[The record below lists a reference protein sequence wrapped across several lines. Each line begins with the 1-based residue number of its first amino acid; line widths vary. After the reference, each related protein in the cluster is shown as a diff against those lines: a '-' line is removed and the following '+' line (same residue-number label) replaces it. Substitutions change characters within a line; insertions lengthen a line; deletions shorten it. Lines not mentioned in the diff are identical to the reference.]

1 MTEATRDRLITAA
14 MSLFAQRGTRGTTI
28 GDIEEDAGLTR
39 RGGAFYKH
47 FGSKDEILEAGIERQ
62 IREVESMRG
71 VLELLPLGDL
81 RAELTLLCRWFLTE
95 LSREREMTRVFEKEG
110 EQIPALRDRM
120 LERVIQVGYRQAA
133 ELAQRW
139 VKEYAIEDVDV
150 DAVVTMLV
158 GAIVNYRRTQW
169 TFGGAP
175 LGVDENRFVDAW
187 VDGCV
192 RLFKAMNVAKS

>member
-1 MTEATRDRLITAA
+1 
-14 MSLFAQRGTRGTTI
+14 
-28 GDIEEDAGLTR
+28 
-39 RGGAFYKH
+39 
-47 FGSKDEILEAGIERQ
+47 
-62 IREVESMRG
+62 
-71 VLELLPLGDL
+71 
-81 RAELTLLCRWFLTE
+81 
-95 LSREREMTRVFEKEG
+95 
-110 EQIPALRDRM
+110 M